1 MHLSHITVRGFRAG
15 APSDLQCSIPG
26 RFAVLVGANNA
37 GKTTISESIYLAHR
51 SRFPQ
56 YPRPSAAA
64 LRPARSGAR
73 EIAVTYSFADDP
85 ADEGPLGA
93 VWRTEQS
100 APSWTRELQR
110 SLGKVRAL
118 TSPDEPDGLRVV
130 YLPAHRNPVD
140 ELARREA
147 DVLVELLRAEQQRM
161 ANNRNLYRLRARAEA
176 LLAKLGDDPV
186 IKALETRVQGVMA
199 ELSGGVGQQHPF
211 IGGQVVDDQF
221 LARVLELLLAPE
233 FDRTFGQRLELSGL
247 GYVNLL
253 HIAVTIAAIP
263 DLTHSGPTGEGADA
277 TAADNVALEVE
288 ALADAVDTSDPSEG
302 GPGPEPGRD
311 EDAQIEAEIEAIL
324 EEVDEA
330 ATTAEAEEDS
340 FWQDSFHAVLVIEEP
355 EAHLHP
361 QLQHGLVRYLQRIVK
376 ERPEIQV
383 ILSSHAGDVISA
395 ARPKEIVVARHTT
408 TGRCSYPLA
417 DLPGTPAEV
426 ERTLR
431 MTQLHLDVTRSA
443 ALFAERLILV
453 EGITDAMLIRQ
464 FGAHW
469 ASEDPVKRRFID
481 ALTIVPIGSKV
492 GEWPVHL
499 LASTGHE
506 LAARVA
512 VLTDSDDRVSVT
524 PKKPVWTN
532 RYDTNVVLY
541 KQCHPTLEPSLVSH
555 VNEPLIRSAL
565 AAAGI
570 TAPSEIDAA
579 TIDAVFRTKAEG
591 DTDPTAGSGSKKKAE
606 FALHLADA
614 IADASL
620 GDVEVPEV
628 IASVLEFVYD
638 GFVPPALPPAD
649 VDDGQAEP
657 DEEGAGAGSDAPP
670 E

>member
-15 APSDLQCSIPG
+15 APSDLECSIPG

-56 YPRPSAAA
+56 HPRPSAAA
-64 LRPARSGAR
+64 LRPARNGPR
-73 EIAVTYSFADDP
+73 EIAVAYSFAEDP
-85 ADEGPLGA
+85 AEEGPLGA

-118 TSPDEPDGLRVV
+118 NSPDEPDGLRVV

-161 ANNRNLYRLRARAEA
+161 ADNRNLYQLRARAEA

-186 IKALETRVQGVMA
+186 IKALEPRVQGVMA

-233 FDRTFGQRLELSGL
+233 FDRTLGQRLELSGL

-263 DLTHSGPTGEGADA
+263 DLTRTSPTGEEVEA
-277 TAADNVALEVE
+277 TAADGVEPEVE
-288 ALADAVDTSDPSEG
+288 APADAVDTPEHGEG
-302 GPGPEPGRD
+302 GPDPEPERD

-340 FWQDSFHAVLVIEEP
+340 FWKDSFHAVLVIEEP

-395 ARPKEIVVARHTT
+395 ARPKEIVVVRHTT
-408 TGRCSYPLA
+408 AGRRSYPLA

-431 MTQLHLDVTRSA
+431 MAQLHLDVTRSA

-469 ASEDPVKRRFID
+469 ASDDPVRRRFID

-499 LASTGHE
+499 LASPGHE

-512 VLTDSDDRVSVT
+512 VLTDSDDRVNVT
-524 PKKPVWTN
+524 PKKPAWTN
-532 RYDTNVVLY
+532 RYDADVVLY
-541 KQCHPTLEPSLVSH
+541 EQCHPTLEPSLVSD
-555 VNEPLIRSAL
+555 VNEPLIRLAL
-565 AAAGI
+565 AAAEI
-570 TAPSEIDAA
+570 TAPAALDAA
-579 TIDAVFRTKAEG
+579 TIDAVFRTKTDG
-591 DTDPTAGSGSKKKAE
+591 DTDPSAGRGSKKKAE

-614 IADASL
+614 IAGASP
-620 GDVEVPEV
+620 GDVEVPEA
-628 IASVLEFVYD
+628 ISAVLEFVFD
-638 GFVPPALPPAD
+638 GFVPPSLPP
-649 VDDGQAEP
+649 DDAGGGSVEP
-657 DEEGAGAGSDAPP
+657 GEEASGAGSDAPA